1 MLTQFPPDRDF
12 LSLGAKDLLEARDAY
27 HVHLSHLDYVVGTA
41 VGKYLIHEE
50 DWEATH
56 PPDEKPPKEYVPPT
70 HTYERTLFNTLVK
83 PWSWPCVLVF
93 VREWAPQEEFAKSPD
108 QMVPRALFL
117 PDGRVVPT
125 CVVRVVQVDA
135 AAPGPP
141 RLSFPKSRIGGG
153 YLALTEVQGRQH
165 VASIGCLV
173 TDGDLTYA
181 LTNRHVTGEDGREI
195 YTLLRGRKRR
205 IGVSDKRQIDRRPF
219 QDVYR
224 GWAGGNVLLNLDAGL
239 IRIDNIS
246 EWTSQV
252 VSMGTLDEVLD
263 LSTDTLT
270 LDLIDAPVRAF
281 GGASGEL
288 FGHVAALFYRYRSV
302 GGADYVTD
310 FLIRPREDSEAAT
323 LRGDSG
329 TLWFWEQPAS
339 EKENGGPRRRPFAVQ
354 WGGHAMLD
362 DSGASKRARSFAL
375 ATSLSVICR
384 ELGVTVIRDWNSG
397 LPEYWGDIGHYS
409 IAFFACSEPSGKLG
423 GLMMAN
429 REIVSYPE
437 SKIRPTLIKERGPD
451 GFVPL
456 ADVPDRIWKVPK
468 ATGFRGPNEGP
479 SHFADMDRP
488 LPDNPNKG
496 KTLLELCKTPAN
508 IDPQFWEDYYTRVKD
523 RSKGLLP
530 FRVWQFYDEM
540 VDAAGKRDID
550 RFVCAAGIAAH
561 YVADACQPLHISYL
575 FDGDPD
581 DLVNGEKRGKKVH
594 SAFDDAILRAHSAEM
609 LELLRNALQQPPSGP
624 LPAPPSNG
632 QAAAVAVVELMRRTM
647 TTVKPGDVIDAFV
660 EGEDLWSRF
669 SDQTIQVMAD
679 GTRTLAAIWLGA
691 WNKGNGNKIPQAEIK
706 PADLTKL
713 MELYERKD
721 FVPSVRLKDIG
732 SYLSPPEARKRR
744 PRTAA
749 AGGG

>member
-1 MLTQFPPDRDF
+1 MSGSIRLAGGPC
-12 LSLGAKDLLEARDAY
+12 
-27 HVHLSHLDYVVGTA
+27 VGIQA
-41 VGKYLIHEE
+41 S
-50 DWEATH
+50 
-56 PPDEKPPKEYVPPT
+56 
-70 HTYERTLFNTLVK
+70 ERTLFNTVVN

-93 VREWAPQEEFAKSPD
+93 VREWAPHEEFAKSPD

-117 PDGRVVPT
+117 PDGRVVLT
-125 CVVRVVQVDA
+125 CVVKVEQEGG
-135 AAPGPP
+135 AAPGTPH
-141 RLSFPKSRIGGG
+141 LSFPKSRIGGG
-153 YLALTEVQGRQH
+153 YLAVTEVQGRQH
-165 VASIGCLV
+165 TASIGCLV

-195 YTLLRGRKRR
+195 STLLRGRKRR

-219 QDVYR
+219 QEVYR
-224 GWAGGNVLLNLDAGL
+224 GWAGGNVLANLDAGL

-263 LSTDTLT
+263 LTTDTLT

-288 FGHVAALFYRYRSV
+288 FGNVAALFYRYRSA

-310 FLIRPREDSEAAT
+310 FLIRPREDREATT
-323 LRGDSG
+323 LPGDSG

-339 EKENGGPRRRPFAVQ
+339 EKEKTSPRRRPFAVQ
-354 WGGHAMLD
+354 WGGHVMLD

-384 ELGVTVIRDWNSG
+384 ELNVSVIRDWNSG

-409 IAFFACSEPSGKLG
+409 IAFFACAEPPGKLG
-423 GLMMAN
+423 GLMKAN
-429 REIVSYPE
+429 QEIVSYPE
-437 SKIRPTLIKERGPD
+437 NKIRPTLIKKRGPD

-456 ADVPDRIWKVPK
+456 ADVPDRIWKVPS

-488 LPDNPNKG
+488 LPDKPNKG
-496 KTLLELCKTPAN
+496 KTLLKLCEDSAK
-508 IDPQFWEDYYTRVKD
+508 IDPQFWESYYTRIKD

-540 VDAAGKRDID
+540 ADAAAQRDID

-581 DLVNGEKRGKKVH
+581 ELVNGEKRGKGVH

-609 LELLRNALQQPPSGP
+609 LQLLRGALEQPHPHP
-624 LPAPPSNG
+624 
-632 QAAAVAVVELMRRTM
+632 AAAPSTGKEAAIAIVELMRRTM
-647 TTVKPGDVIDAFV
+647 TAVKPGAVIDAYV
-660 EGEDLWSRF
+660 DGEDLWSKFR
-669 SDQTIQVMAD
+669 DRTIQVMAD
-679 GTRTLAAIWLGA
+679 GARTLAAIWLGA
-691 WNKGNGNKIPQAEIK
+691 WNKGQGDQVPQDKIKA
-706 PADLTKL
+706 ADLTKL
-713 MELYERKD
+713 MDLYECKD

-732 SYLSPPEARKRR
+732 SHLSGLAA

-749 AGGG
+749 VGGG

>member
-1 MLTQFPPDRDF
+1 MLKQFPPDRDF
-12 LSLGAKDLLEARDAY
+12 LSLSTKDLLDARDAY
-27 HVHLSHLDYVVGTA
+27 HVHLAHLNFVVGTA
-41 VGKYLIHEE
+41 VGKYLIHET

-56 PPDEKPPKEYVPPT
+56 PPDQKPPKEYVPPT
-70 HTYERTLFNTLVK
+70 RTYERTLFNTVVK

-93 VREWAPQEEFAKSPD
+93 VREWAPHEEFAKSPD

-125 CVVRVVQVDA
+125 CVVKVEQEDG
-135 AAPGPP
+135 AAPSPP
-141 RLSFPKSRIGGG
+141 HLSFSKSRIGGG
-153 YLALTEVQGRQH
+153 YLAVTEVQGREH

-195 YTLLRGRKRR
+195 FTLLRGRKRR

-219 QDVYR
+219 QEIYR
-224 GWAGGNVLLNLDAGL
+224 GWAGGNVLVNLDAGL
-239 IRIDNIS
+239 IRIDNAS

-263 LSTDTLT
+263 LTTDTLT

-281 GGASGEL
+281 GGVSGEL
-288 FGHVAALFYRYRSV
+288 FGNVAALFYRYRSV

-310 FLIRPREDSEAAT
+310 FLIRPRQDSESTT

-329 TLWFWEQPAS
+329 TLWFWEQPGS
-339 EKENGGPRRRPFAVQ
+339 QKENTRARRRPFAVQ
-354 WGGHAMLD
+354 WGGHSMLD
-362 DSGASKRARSFAL
+362 DSGVSKRARSFAL

-384 ELGVTVIRDWNSG
+384 ELNVTVIRDWNSG

-409 IAFFACSEPSGKLG
+409 IAFFACAEPSGKLG

-429 REIVSYPE
+429 QEIVSYPE
-437 SKIRPTLIKERGPD
+437 SKIRPSRIKERGPG

-456 ADVPDRIWKVPK
+456 ADVPDRIWKAFN
-468 ATGFRGPNEGP
+468 ATGFRGSNEGP

-488 LPDNPNKG
+488 LPDDPNKG
-496 KTLLELCKTPAN
+496 KTLLELCEDPAN
-508 IDPQFWEDYYTRVKD
+508 IDPQFWEGYYTRVKD

-540 VDAAGKRDID
+540 SDAVAQGDID

-581 DLVNGEKRGKKVH
+581 DMVDGKKRGKGVH

-609 LELLRNALQQPPSGP
+609 LELLREALQQPPSGP
-624 LPAPPSNG
+624 LPAAPSNG
-632 QAAAVAVVELMRRTM
+632 KEAAIAVVELMRRTM
-647 TTVKPGDVIDAFV
+647 TAVKPGDVIDAFV
-660 EGEDLWSRF
+660 DGENLWSRF
-669 SDQTIQVMAD
+669 RDQTIQVMAD

-691 WNKGNGNKIPQAEIK
+691 WNKGNGDQVPQAEIK
-706 PADLTKL
+706 AADLTKL
-713 MELYERKD
+713 MELYERTD

-732 SYLSPPEARKRR
+732 SHLSGSEA
-744 PRTAA
+744 PRTAT